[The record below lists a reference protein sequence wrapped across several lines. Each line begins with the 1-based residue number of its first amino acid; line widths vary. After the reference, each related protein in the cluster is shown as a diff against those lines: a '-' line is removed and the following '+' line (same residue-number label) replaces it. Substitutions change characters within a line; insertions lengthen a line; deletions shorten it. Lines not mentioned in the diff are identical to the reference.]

1 MSLLHAA
8 AASLGISSNT
18 LVVTL
23 AMAAVGMAA
32 GVVGCFS
39 VLRRRALV
47 GDAAAHATL
56 PGVAAAFL
64 LTGSRSLPVLLAGG
78 AVSAVISLGLLVLL
92 RRFTRTREDA
102 ATAIVIGVS
111 FGVGVALISGLVA
124 RGVPGSGGLERFLL
138 GSTAS
143 LSASEAVL
151 LVLAS
156 LVATGLVIAFAK
168 EAIVVSF
175 DPGFAAAAGWP
186 VWGIDFALVAITAVM
201 VVVGL
206 PAAGAVL
213 VTALV
218 VIPPVAARQWTDR
231 VGVMLC
237 LAGVFGLVAA
247 LAGVVVS
254 AVVPGLATGPMVVL
268 AAAAVFAVSLVCAP
282 KRGLLAMAMRPKPS
296 IMMPPEGP
304 RERSRS

>member
-1 MSLLHAA
+1 MSLLTAVA
-8 AASLGISSNT
+8 NTLGLSPNT
-18 LVVTL
+18 LVVTVG
-23 AMAAVGMAA
+23 MAAVGMAA

-56 PGVAAAFL
+56 PGVALAFL
-64 LTGSRSLPVLLAGG
+64 ITGSRGLPVLLIG
-78 AVSAVISLGLLVLL
+78 AAMSAVASLGVLVLI

-143 LSASEAVL
+143 LSAADATL
-151 LVLAS
+151 LVVVSLAATL
-156 LVATGLVIAFAK
+156 LVAAFSK
-168 EAIVVSF
+168 EATLVSF
-175 DPGFAAAAGWP
+175 DPGFALAAGWP
-186 VWGIDFALVAITAVM
+186 VWWIDFALVSLTAVM

-218 VIPPVAARQWTDR
+218 GIPPVAARQWTDR
-231 VGVMLC
+231 VGVMLT
-237 LAGVFGLVAA
+237 LAGLFGLGASLLGVA
-247 LAGVVVS
+247 LS
-254 AVVPGLATGPMVVL
+254 ATIPGLATGPMVVL
-268 AAAAVFAVSLVCAP
+268 AASTLFAVSLVFAP
-282 KRGLLAMAMRPKPS
+282 KRGLLARSLRPRSPLEL
-296 IMMPPEGP
+296 PLEGAQP
-304 RERSRS
+304 

>member
-1 MSLLHAA
+1 MTLLTAVA
-8 AASLGISSNT
+8 EQLGLSANT
-18 LVVTL
+18 LVVAV

-56 PGVAAAFL
+56 PGVAVAFV
-64 LTGSRSLPVLLAGG
+64 LTGSRSLPVLLIGG
-78 AVSAVISLGLLVLL
+78 AVAAVASMGLLVLM
-92 RRFTRTREDA
+92 RRLTRTRDDA
-102 ATAIVIGVS
+102 ATAIMIGVS
-111 FGVGVALISGLVA
+111 FGAGVALISGLVA

-143 LSASEAVL
+143 LSVADAGL
-151 LVLAS
+151 LVAVSLAATS
-156 LVATGLVIAFAK
+156 LTAMFAK
-168 EAIVVSF
+168 EATIVSF

-186 VWGIDFALVAITAVM
+186 VWWIDFALVAITAVM

-218 VIPPVAARQWTDR
+218 VIPPVTARLWTDR
-231 VGVMLC
+231 VGVMLS
-237 LAGVFGLVAA
+237 LAGLFGLAAAMAGVAA
-247 LAGVVVS
+247 SATVS
-254 AVVPGLATGPMVVL
+254 GLATGPMVVL
-268 AAAAVFAVSLVCAP
+268 AAAGLFTASLVSAP
-282 KRGLLAMAMRPKPS
+282 KRGLLAVALRRKLPLQ
-296 IMMPPEGP
+296 PPERAAG
-304 RERSRS
+304 

>member
-1 MSLLHAA
+1 MTMLTAVADLLG
-8 AASLGISSNT
+8 LSSNT
-18 LVVTL
+18 LLVAV

-39 VLRRRALV
+39 VLRRRALI

-56 PGVAAAFL
+56 PGVALAFVI
-64 LTGSRSLPVLLAGG
+64 TGSRGLPVLLIGA
-78 AVSAVISLGLLVLL
+78 AVSAVASMGLLVLL
-92 RRFTRTREDA
+92 RRFTRTRDDA

-143 LSASEAVL
+143 LSAADARL
-151 LVLAS
+151 LVIVS
-156 LVATGLVIAFAK
+156 LLSTGLVAAFVK
-168 EAIVVSF
+168 EATVVSF

-186 VWGIDFALVAITAVM
+186 VWWIDFALVAMTAVM
-201 VVVGL
+201 VVAGL

-231 VGVMLC
+231 VGVMLV
-237 LAGVFGLVAA
+237 LAGAFGLVSAV
-247 LAGVVVS
+247 AGVAAS

-268 AAAAVFAVSLVCAP
+268 AAAVLFAVSLVCAP
-282 KRGLLAMAMRPKPS
+282 SRGLLAMALRPRMPLA
-296 IMMPPEGP
+296 PPERGGP
-304 RERSRS
+304 

>member
-1 MSLLHAA
+1 MSLLTAA
-8 AASLGISSNT
+8 AHVLGLSPNT
-18 LVVTL
+18 FVVTVG
-23 AMAAVGMAA
+23 MAAVGMAA

-56 PGVAAAFL
+56 PGVAIAFAI
-64 LTGSRSLPVLLAGG
+64 TGSRGLPVLLLG
-78 AVSAVISLGLLVLL
+78 AALSAVASLGVLVLL

-143 LSASEAVL
+143 LSTADATM
-151 LVLAS
+151 LVVVS
-156 LVATGLVIAFAK
+156 LVAMALVAAFTK
-168 EAIVVSF
+168 EATLVSF

-186 VWGIDFALVAITAVM
+186 VWWIDFALVALTAVM

-231 VGVMLC
+231 VGVMLV
-237 LAGVFGLVAA
+237 LAGLFGLAASLLGVA
-247 LAGVVVS
+247 LS
-254 AVVPGLATGPMVVL
+254 ATIPGLATGPMVVL
-268 AAAAVFAVSLVCAP
+268 AASAIFTVSLLLAP
-282 KRGLLAMAMRPKPS
+282 KRGLLAIAMRARQPLSLPL
-296 IMMPPEGP
+296 
-304 RERSRS
+304 ERAQP

>member
-1 MSLLHAA
+1 MTILTAVA
-8 AASLGISSNT
+8 ERLGLSANT
-18 LVVTL
+18 LVVAV

-32 GVVGCFS
+32 GIVGCFS

-56 PGVAAAFL
+56 PGVGLAFL
-64 LTGSRSLPVLLAGG
+64 LTGSRSLPVLLIGG
-78 AVSAVISLGLLVLL
+78 AATAVASLGILVLL
-92 RRFTRTREDA
+92 RRLTRTRDDA

-143 LSASEAVL
+143 LSAADAGVLVAV
-151 LVLAS
+151 S
-156 LVATGLVIAFAK
+156 LVTTALVAAFVK
-168 EAIVVSF
+168 EATVVSF

-186 VWGIDFALVAITAVM
+186 VWWIDFALVALTAVM
-201 VVVGL
+201 VVAGL

-231 VGVMLC
+231 VGVMLS
-237 LAGVFGLVAA
+237 LAGAFGLLAA
-247 LAGVVVS
+247 LAGVAVS
-254 AVVPGLATGPMVVL
+254 ATVPGLATGPMVVL
-268 AAAAVFAVSLVCAP
+268 AAAGLFAVSLVCAP
-282 KRGLLAMAMRPKPS
+282 KRGLLAIALRPRLPLE
-296 IMMPPEGP
+296 PPERAGA
-304 RERSRS
+304 

>member
-1 MSLLHAA
+1 MSLLTAVA
-8 AASLGISSNT
+8 NLVGLSPNT

-39 VLRRRALV
+39 VLRRQALV

-56 PGVAAAFL
+56 PGVALAFM
-64 LTGSRSLPVLLAGG
+64 LTGSRGLPVLLIGG
-78 AVSAVISLGLLVLL
+78 AVSAVVSLGLLVLL
-92 RRFTRTREDA
+92 RRFSRTREDA

-143 LSASEAVL
+143 LSAAEAGL
-151 LVLAS
+151 LVVVS
-156 LVATGLVIAFAK
+156 LVAVGLVAAFFK
-168 EAIVVSF
+168 EATVVSF
-175 DPGFAAAAGWP
+175 DAGFAAAAGWP
-186 VWGIDFALVAITAVM
+186 VWWIDFGLVAVTAVM

-231 VGVMLC
+231 VGMMLA
-237 LAGVFGLVAA
+237 LAGLFGLLAA
-247 LAGVVVS
+247 LAGVAVS
-254 AVVPGLATGPMVVL
+254 ACVPGFATGPMVVL
-268 AAAAVFAVSLVCAP
+268 SASTLFAVSLVFAP
-282 KRGLLAMAMRPKPS
+282 KRGLLAVALRPRQPLSLPPERMRP
-296 IMMPPEGP
+296 
-304 RERSRS
+304 

>member
-1 MSLLHAA
+1 MSLLKAA
-8 AASLGISSNT
+8 ADLVGLSPNT
-18 LVVTL
+18 LVVTV

-39 VLRRRALV
+39 VLRRQALV

-56 PGVAAAFL
+56 PGLAVAFAI
-64 LTGSRSLPVLLAGG
+64 TGNRGLPVLLLGG
-78 AVSAVISLGLLVLL
+78 AVSAVLSLGVLVLL
-92 RRFTRTREDA
+92 RRFSRTREDA

-143 LSASEAVL
+143 LSAADAML
-151 LVLAS
+151 LVVVS
-156 LVATGLVIAFAK
+156 LVAVGLVAMFLK
-168 EAIVVSF
+168 EATVVSF
-175 DPGFAAAAGWP
+175 DAGFAAAAGWP
-186 VWGIDFALVAITAVM
+186 VWWIDFALVATTAVI

-231 VGVMLC
+231 VGVMLL
-237 LAGVFGLVAA
+237 LAGVFGLIAA
-247 LAGVVVS
+247 LAGVALS
-254 AVVPGLATGPMVVL
+254 ATIPGLATGPMVVL
-268 AAAAVFAVSLVCAP
+268 AAAAIFAVSLVFAP
-282 KRGLLAMAMRPKPS
+282 KRGLLAVALRPRQTLT
-296 IMMPPEGP
+296 MPPERMRP
-304 RERSRS
+304 

>member
-1 MSLLHAA
+1 MGVS
-8 AASLGISSNT
+8 INT

-56 PGVAAAFL
+56 PGVAIAFL
-64 LTGSRSLPVLLAGG
+64 LTGSRSLPILLAGG
-78 AVSAVISLGLLVLL
+78 AVSAVISLGVLVLL

-102 ATAIVIGVS
+102 ATALVIGVS

-124 RGVPGSGGLERFLL
+124 RGIPGSGGLERFLL

-143 LSASEAVL
+143 LSAREAAVL
-151 LVLAS
+151 VVVSLLATA
-156 LVATGLVIAFAK
+156 VVVAFAK

-186 VWGIDFALVAITAVM
+186 VWWIDFALVAITAVM

-237 LAGVFGLVAA
+237 LAGAFGLLAA
-247 LAGVVVS
+247 LAGVLIS

-268 AAAAVFAVSLVCAP
+268 AAAALFAVSLVCAP
-282 KRGLLAMAMRPKPS
+282 QRGLWASSRRPEQLLC
-296 IMMPPEGP
+296 MPPEDVQ
-304 RERSRS
+304 ERLLR

>member
-1 MSLLHAA
+1 MTLLTVVAEH
-8 AASLGISSNT
+8 LGISSNT
-18 LVVTL
+18 LVVAV

-56 PGVAAAFL
+56 PGLAAAFL
-64 LTGSRSLPVLLAGG
+64 ITGSRSLPVLLVGG
-78 AVSAVISLGLLVLL
+78 AVSAVASLGLLVLL
-92 RRFTRTREDA
+92 RRFTRTRDDA

-111 FGVGVALISGLVA
+111 FGMGVALISGCVA
-124 RGVPGSGGLERFLL
+124 RGIPGSAGLERFLL

-143 LSASEAVL
+143 LSVADAGL
-151 LVLAS
+151 LVAVS
-156 LVATGLVIAFAK
+156 LVATALVAAFFK
-168 EAIVVSF
+168 EATVVSF

-186 VWGIDFALVAITAVM
+186 VLWIDFALVAITALM
-201 VVVGL
+201 VVAGL

-231 VGVMLC
+231 VGVML
-237 LAGVFGLVAA
+237 A
-247 LAGVVVS
+247 LAGCFGLAAAMAGVVAS
-254 AVVPGLATGPMVVL
+254 ATVPGLATGPMVVL
-268 AAAAVFAVSLVCAP
+268 AAASLFAVSLVFAP
-282 KRGLLAMAMRPKPS
+282 KRGLLAMAVRPRLPLE
-296 IMMPPEGP
+296 PPE
-304 RERSRS
+304 RSVS

>member
-1 MSLLHAA
+1 MTMLTAVADLLG
-8 AASLGISSNT
+8 LSSNT
-18 LVVTL
+18 LLVAV

-39 VLRRRALV
+39 VLRRRALI

-56 PGVAAAFL
+56 PGVALAFVI
-64 LTGSRSLPVLLAGG
+64 TGSRGLQVLLIGA
-78 AVSAVISLGLLVLL
+78 AVSAVASMGLLVLL
-92 RRFTRTREDA
+92 RRFTRTRDDA

-143 LSASEAVL
+143 LSAADARL
-151 LVLAS
+151 LVIVS
-156 LVATGLVIAFAK
+156 LLSTGLVAAFVK
-168 EAIVVSF
+168 EATVVSF

-186 VWGIDFALVAITAVM
+186 VWWIDFALVAMTAVM
-201 VVVGL
+201 VVAGL

-231 VGVMLC
+231 VGVMLV
-237 LAGVFGLVAA
+237 LAGAFGLVSAV
-247 LAGVVVS
+247 AGVAAS

-268 AAAAVFAVSLVCAP
+268 AAAALFAVSLVCAP
-282 KRGLLAMAMRPKPS
+282 SRGLLAMALRPRMPLA
-296 IMMPPEGP
+296 PPERGGP
-304 RERSRS
+304 